1 MDGTVFFVLLLVWAA
16 LTVVLLYKVWGI
28 SQVLKDLKEWVLNNK
43 MVPDNGGKTT
53 QQSQTASESK
63 KVTMESRQNQGLKV
77 GDKVRHE
84 VYYSGR
90 TMIVDSVNAD
100 GTYTCTDEEGNVFG
114 NYPADKLTKV

>member
-28 SQVLKDLKEWVLNNK
+28 SQDLKVLKEWVLNNK
-43 MVPDNGGKTT
+43 MVSDNGGKTT

-63 KVTMESRQNQGLKV
+63 KVTTESRQSQGLKI

>member
-1 MDGTVFFVLLLVWAA
+1 MDGTVILVLLLIWVA

-28 SQVLKDLKEWVLNNK
+28 SQDLKVLKEWVLNNK
-43 MVPDNGGKTT
+43 MAPDNGGITA
-53 QQSQTASESK
+53 QQPQTASESK
-63 KVTMESRQNQGLKV
+63 KATAENRQSQGLKL

-90 TMIVDSVNAD
+90 TMIVDSVNSD
-100 GTYTCTDEEGNVFG
+100 GTYTCTDEDGNVYG